1 MPALQDGESRGGQFC
16 RQDASVTRRWLEEID
31 TLFAGPGV
39 VIIFGGAIGEAHALV
54 QRSLG
59 EDTVDPRQTGKR
71 VPVNTREA
79 QATVGKHGY
88 YLSGGGEGVV
98 IVHAAERFQ
107 YPTIKDSYA
116 AGETRRIGALH
127 DDDTVGTQ
135 ELRSFFD
142 YGFRR
147 FHVS

>member
-1 MPALQDGESRGGQFC
+1 MPAL
-16 RQDASVTRRWLEEID
+16 RRHWLEEID

-71 VPVNTREA
+71 VPENIREL
-79 QATVGKHGY
+79 QAAVGEHFY
-88 YLSGGGEGVV
+88 NLGGSGEGVV

-107 YPTIKDSYA
+107 YPTIKDSDA
-116 AGETRRIGALH
+116 AGETRGIGALH